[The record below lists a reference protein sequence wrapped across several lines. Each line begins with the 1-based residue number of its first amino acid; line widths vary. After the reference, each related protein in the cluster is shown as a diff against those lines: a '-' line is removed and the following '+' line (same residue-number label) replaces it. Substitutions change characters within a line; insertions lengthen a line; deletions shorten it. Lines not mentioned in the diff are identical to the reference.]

1 MSANRAGKGVEVI
14 SNGNGETRP
23 CSVVPDPEH
32 FMLFCI
38 QHADPDSTLHL
49 DADLVPAF
57 SVFHFFAWFVFQFL
71 AHFYIVL
78 DGKSGQNK
86 ILNFLLLMCLV
97 QFI

>member
-38 QHADPDSTLHL
+38 QHADPDSTFYL
-49 DADLVPAF
+49 DADLVPAL
-57 SVFHFFAWFVFQFL
+57 VFQFL
-71 AHFYIVL
+71 ANNLYIVFVFMESR
-78 DGKSGQNK
+78 GRTK
-86 ILNFLLLMCLV
+86 F
-97 QFI
+97 